1 VSEAPAERLRCS
13 AKGCR
18 ERATTDL
25 GWRNP
30 RLHDAARVKHW
41 LACDEHADHLAD
53 FLARRGF
60 LLTREPLER
69 NFAPV
74 SPKRTNQQQN
84 AGTRAL
90 LSRRLQTSFG
100 RAGRSRRC

>member
-1 VSEAPAERLRCS
+1 MLGHGFSSRVFRQANQPYGTSLYGAWVSAGASDQLRCS

-18 ERATTDL
+18 SRATTDL

-53 FLARRGF
+53 FLARRKF
-60 LLTREPLER
+60 LLTREPL
-69 NFAPV
+69 
-74 SPKRTNQQQN
+74 
-84 AGTRAL
+84 G
-90 LSRRLQTSFG
+90 
-100 RAGRSRRC
+100 